1 VATTGTGKERIQKAI
16 TENVRR
22 EIEAA
27 LTYRALADGEKD
39 ARKRGILAKMAD
51 MEDAHA
57 RRWVE
62 ELQRLG
68 ADAPP
73 EEANVRERIQREI
86 KGQRAEDVVRRMEAA
101 EEAHAEEYRQQV
113 EALGA
118 ERYGK
123 ILEEISK
130 DEKGHAKTLADI
142 ASDFPI
148 SPVSAIQE
156 RLDQMRNREKWHV
169 STGSWL
175 GDAIYGVNDGLGAI
189 FGIVSGVAGYT
200 GGSHFVVIA
209 GLAGMLASTLS
220 MASGAYLSVKSEAE
234 IREAEIHR
242 EGLEIAES
250 PEEERAEL
258 SLLYQLKGLSEEE
271 ADAIASRLSENESTF
286 LKTMAQEELGI
297 SEDTV
302 KNPVTSA
309 VSGGISTAVGAM
321 IPVVPFFF
329 LTGLPAV
336 IVAAG
341 VSLAAHFGVGAAKS
355 LVTVRSW
362 WKSGFEM
369 MIVGA
374 IEGGITYFI
383 GVALSAHP

>member
-1 VATTGTGKERIQKAI
+1 MAATGTDKERLSKVIA
-16 TENVRR
+16 ENLRR
-22 EIEAA
+22 EVEAA
-27 LTYRALADGEKD
+27 LIYRALAEREKD
-39 ARKRGILAKMAD
+39 ARRRRVLTQMAD
-51 MEDAHA
+51 MEDGHA
-57 RRWVE
+57 RRWAG
-62 ELQRLG
+62 ELRRLG
-68 ADAPP
+68 AGVPP
-73 EEANVRERIQREI
+73 EEAGVRERVRNQVD
-86 KGQRAEDVVRRMEAA
+86 GQRAETVIKEMEAS
-101 EEAHAEEYRQQV
+101 EDAHAEEYRHQV

-130 DEKGHAKTLADI
+130 DERGHARMLAGLGR
-142 ASDFPI
+142 DFSPI
-148 SPVSAIQE
+148 SAVQE
-156 RLDQMRNREKWHV
+156 RLDQIRGRERWHV

-242 EGLEIAES
+242 EGMEISES

-258 SLLYQLKGLSEEE
+258 SLFYQLKGLSEEE
-271 ADAIASRLSENESTF
+271 ADAVAAKLGENRETF
-286 LKTMAQEELGI
+286 LRTMAQEELGI

-309 VSGGISTAVGAM
+309 VSGGLSTAVGAM
-321 IPVVPFFF
+321 IPVIPFFF
-329 LTGLPAV
+329 LNGLPAV

-341 VSLAAHFGVGAAKS
+341 VSLAAHFGVGASKS
-355 LVTVRSW
+355 LVTVRPW

-383 GVALSAHP
+383 GVALAHP